1 MKKIYCANSGK
12 YRKFRNPK
20 ISHIFKKNLLFLLFG
35 ISVAVSI
42 KECLKKENDLKY

>member
-20 ISHIFKKNLLFLLFG
+20 ISHIFKKKLV
-35 ISVAVSI
+35 ISIIWDKCGSKHQRVF
-42 KECLKKENDLKY
+42 KEEE